1 MQVNEQIL
9 GKYEIVEVLGS
20 GSFSTVYR
28 AHEEMTGRTVAI
40 KALHKDPY
48 LQGRMKYLHNEI
60 RSMSKIWGHPNIVSI
75 HTVEPT
81 YDRYMALI
89 VMEYVE
95 GKSLHELIQNGAM
108 NVAEALNISLDI
120 CRGLKMAHSQSIMH
134 RDMKPENI
142 LLTAEKQAKVADFSI
157 ARIFSDTTEFAAT
170 MTGTRRY
177 MAPEQHFGAYD
188 YRADLY
194 ATGLIIY
201 QAVTGRF
208 PFSGEKEEMDKQ
220 KAAGDIEDLEVCP
233 EPLHDFLKKAL
244 HRELDARYQTAEEM
258 YDALSWIHQS
268 EYVKHATRLINAGTG
283 GSRKTS
289 LADALERGRKTFRL
303 SREEAERIN
312 QNLFYKHQREELS
325 NKNEKLVAQL
335 TQLYDEAARQA
346 HAYDYRRVIA
356 EVHKAHRLCLKEY
369 VPQNDDVAG
378 DATLTEKVDDVFH
391 HLSSWENLSNAA
403 APTVDNVIELIQ
415 KLPTNE
421 EELLKAWLEHEDAPM
436 AAAPVL
442 PPSVQQ
448 SVQPPIQPV
457 IRAASSYRMLMEG
470 ASPEFLLDKI
480 HGDIQYPHEREAL
493 RIYQQAIICTQQ
505 ERARQARAHYRKLG
519 AFYQKQA
526 HLFGKQN
533 HDDMELVANCYTR
546 ARFAY
551 TAANKQRTA
560 KKNARNGGVY
570 YSRLARRLELQRAW
584 VEAGKAYV
592 LSADNYTHAKQDAQ
606 VEECCAAATVC
617 YFNAAESAY
626 LQGDLQTAY
635 DFCLLILAIGEKLQ
649 TPTKA
654 VIETEKL
661 LAEIPVQDE

>member
-9 GKYEIVEVLGS
+9 GKYKIEEVLGS

-28 AHEEMTGRTVAI
+28 AHEEMTGRVVAI

-75 HTVEPT
+75 HTVEPA
-81 YDRYMALI
+81 YDRYIALI
-89 VMEYVE
+89 IMEYVA
-95 GKSLHELIQNGAM
+95 GKSLHELIQGGVL

-120 CRGLKMAHSQSIMH
+120 CRGLKMAHSQRILH
-134 RDMKPENI
+134 RDMKPENV

-157 ARIFSDTTEFAAT
+157 ARIFSEATEFAAT

-177 MAPEQHFGAYD
+177 MAPEQHFGDYD
-188 YRADLY
+188 FRADLY

-220 KAAGDIEDLEVCP
+220 KAAGEIEDLEDCP

-244 HRELDARYQTAEEM
+244 HRELDERYQTADEM

-268 EYVKHATRLINAGTG
+268 EYIKHATRLIKEGVG
-283 GSRKTS
+283 GSRRTS
-289 LADALERGRKTFRL
+289 LADALERGRKTFHL

-312 QNLFYKHQREELS
+312 QNLFYKRQREELS

-335 TQLYDEAARQA
+335 TQLYDEAERHAQA
-346 HAYDYRRVIA
+346 YEYPRVIA
-356 EVHKAHRLCLKEY
+356 EVHKANRLCLEEY
-369 VPQNDDVAG
+369 APQNGDAAG
-378 DATLTEKVDDVFH
+378 DVTLIERVDDIFH
-391 HLSSWENLSNAA
+391 HLGSWENLSNAA
-403 APTVDNVIELIQ
+403 APTMGNVIELIQ

-421 EELLKAWLEHEDAPM
+421 EALLKAWLEHEDAPG

-442 PPSVQQ
+442 PP
-448 SVQPPIQPV
+448 PIQPV
-457 IRAASSYRMLMEG
+457 VEAASSYRLLVEE

-493 RIYQQAIICTQQ
+493 RIYQQAIICAQQ

-526 HLFGKQN
+526 HIFGKGN
-533 HDDMELVANCYTR
+533 DDDMELVANCYTR

-560 KKNARNGGVY
+560 KKHARNGGVY

-584 VEAGKAYV
+584 VEAGKSYV
-592 LSADNYTHAKQDAQ
+592 LSADNYSYAKQEAQ
-606 VEECCAAATVC
+606 VEECCAAATIC

-635 DFCLLILAIGEKLQ
+635 DFCMLILAIGEKLQ

-661 LAEIPVQDE
+661 LAEIPVRD